1 MQVISSNPLAST
13 VVFQTPVP
21 GPSSS
26 SGPSFS
32 YNIAHKGA
40 GFPGSQPFQSS
51 TVRVIFL
58 RNETI
63 SG

>member
-1 MQVISSNPLAST
+1 MQVISSNPPAST
-13 VVFQTPVP
+13 VVFQPPVP
-21 GPSSS
+21 
-26 SGPSFS
+26 GPSFS
-32 YNIAHKGA
+32 YNVAHKGA
-40 GFPGSQPFQSS
+40 GFPGCQPFQSS